1 MESLLN
7 EYYKP
12 ILKWAG
18 GKRQLLPVLLK
29 NIPDKFNT
37 YYEPFIGGAAMLI
50 SLYSLNKINNAVI
63 SDTNRDL
70 YNLYRTIREE
80 PQELIDELNN
90 LKFRNSRDD
99 YYRARSLFNSTE
111 DSVTRSAILIYLN
124 RHGYNGLYRVNS
136 NNKFNVP
143 FGKYSNPGMPSP
155 ENIMALSKILQSCS
169 LMNSDFEAAVMNAVR
184 GDFVYFDPPY
194 MPLSKTSYFTGYTH
208 SGFDE
213 RDQERLSRTFKE
225 LSRKGVY
232 VMESNSSTELI
243 RELYKDFS
251 LIEVDARR
259 NINSVGTKRY
269 AVKELIITNYG
280 VS

>member
-63 SDTNRDL
+63 SDTNTDL

-259 NINSVGTKRY
+259 NINSVGTKRD